1 MTLYKLYN
9 SSQKFLE
16 EFLQFLPN
24 FWEEFLPKN
33 FGMSFWEENGE
44 RGNYDSYG
52 MPVKKLQIL
61 WAHTKVDKYLLRSI
75 FKVPEFS

>member
-1 MTLYKLYN
+1 
-9 SSQKFLE
+9 
-16 EFLQFLPN
+16 
-24 FWEEFLPKN
+24 
-33 FGMSFWEENGE
+33 MSFWEENGE
-44 RGNYDSYG
+44 RGNFDSYG